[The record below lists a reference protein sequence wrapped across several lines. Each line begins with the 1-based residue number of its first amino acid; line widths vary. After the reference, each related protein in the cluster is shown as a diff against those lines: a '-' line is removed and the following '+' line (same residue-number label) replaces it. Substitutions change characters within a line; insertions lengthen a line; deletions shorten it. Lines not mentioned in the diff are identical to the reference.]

1 MFSFPSMRVENL
13 DKYVSDLPTSEDYK
27 RLRKEVSFVYS
38 LYFLYV
44 ILLMTFRM
52 VGKQSQH
59 CP

>member
-1 MFSFPSMRVENL
+1 MRVENL